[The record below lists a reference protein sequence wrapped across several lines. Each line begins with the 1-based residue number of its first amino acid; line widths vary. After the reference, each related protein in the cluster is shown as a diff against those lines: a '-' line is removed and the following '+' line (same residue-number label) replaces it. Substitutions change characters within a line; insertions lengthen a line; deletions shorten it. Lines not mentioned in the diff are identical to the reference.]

1 MYIKRRSPLLE
12 LLTCIALGMAIPMAA
27 SAQASEVG
35 VRRVLVIYSYSRH
48 LPWETGVVKGIGEGI
63 EAFGGG
69 PRPVLFE
76 ENLDSDLVNASDAQA
91 ALAAGLAEKY
101 RNVNLDAVITESQQ
115 AASLLLSNP
124 GFFGD
129 ARRYVLHYA
138 PSPALGPGT
147 GRERRYST
155 ASDLE
160 TAMRTI
166 PMLLPSVRRIVVVA
180 DRSGIGLARSE
191 QMRGMASVFAPTAI
205 EIWDDYTQAELLAR
219 ARALSADAAIFYLP
233 VQRDR
238 NGTAL
243 SAAAIATELSGAAPV
258 PVFSHF
264 DSLIGTGIVGGYS
277 VSAVQLGR
285 IIGQLA
291 ASGDAAAPASQAA
304 YAASTMGYWFD
315 ARALERWHIDDKRL
329 PPGARVLFQN
339 RTLLDRYW
347 PMLLAV
353 LVLLVTETAL
363 VLGLAR
369 SSSQRKQAIALLDAE
384 RASLEVRIASR
395 TEDLTKANA
404 EMATLLR
411 ELQHRVKNS
420 MAIIASL
427 VGIESAKVSAPEAK
441 ASLETLGARVSA
453 LASLYDI
460 LYNTGGIGDIDL
472 VDYIGRVVDSAS
484 ESQGADARAIAVE
497 RTIAPATIDMK
508 RAVSIGLIVNELVTD
523 CLKHAFPGGRRG
535 TITVRLTA
543 DSDDLT
549 LEIADDGIGFPPGV
563 DPAASGGF
571 GLKLVE
577 LLAAQL
583 RAEYTVETAGGA
595 RFRLRFPTGR
605 QPEPRV

>member
-1 MYIKRRSPLLE
+1 MYIKRRSTLLP
-12 LLTCIALGMAIPMAA
+12 LLTCIALGMAVPMAA
-27 SAQASEVG
+27 SAQASAGG

-48 LPWETGVVKGIGEGI
+48 LPWETGVVKGIGESI
-63 EAFGGG
+63 DAFGGN

-76 ENLDSDLVNASDAQA
+76 ENLDSDLVNASEAQA

-101 RNVNLDAVITESQQ
+101 RKVDLDAVITESQQ
-115 AASLLLSNP
+115 AAALLLSNP
-124 GFFGD
+124 GLFGD
-129 ARRYVLHYA
+129 ASRYILHFA
-138 PSPALGPGT
+138 PSTALEPGT

-160 TAMRTI
+160 TALRTI

-180 DRSGIGLARSE
+180 DRSGTGLARSE
-191 QMRGMASVFAPTAI
+191 QIRGMASAFAPTPI

-219 ARALSADAAIFYLP
+219 ARDLSADAAIFYLP

-238 NGTAL
+238 NGTPL
-243 SAAAIATELSGAAPV
+243 SAASIAAELSAVAPV

-291 ASGDAAAPASQAA
+291 ALGDRAAPVSQEA
-304 YAASTMGYWFD
+304 YAASIMGYWFD
-315 ARALERWHIDDKRL
+315 ARALKRWHIDDKRL
-329 PPGARVLFQN
+329 PPGAKILFRN

-353 LVLLVTETAL
+353 FVLLVTESAL

-369 SSSQRKQAIALLDAE
+369 SSSQRKRAIALLDAE
-384 RASLEVRIASR
+384 RASLEVKIASR

-404 EMATLLR
+404 EMAILLR

-420 MAIIASL
+420 MAVIASL
-427 VGIESAKVSAPEAK
+427 VGIESAKVSAPEAR

-484 ESQGADARAIAVE
+484 ESQGADMRDIAVE

-523 CLKHAFPGGRRG
+523 CLKHGFPGGRRG
-535 TITVRLTA
+535 TITVRLTR
-543 DSDDLT
+543 DSDELI
-549 LEIADDGIGFPPGV
+549 LEIADDGIGFTAGV

-583 RAEYTVETAGGA
+583 KAEYTVGTAGGA
-595 RFRLRFPTGR
+595 RFRLRFPAGR
-605 QPEPRV
+605 QSEPQA